1 MEYSCLKSIASLRYE
16 LEKYS
21 IDLMELNKMRSDHI
35 EMMDKDEIAKIN
47 YNCILMLK
55 KLDNKRELLQIKI
68 RGLHL
73 EIEELNHQHDE
84 YQRRIKTKYNTPI

>member
-1 MEYSCLKSIASLRYE
+1 MEYSCLKNIASLRYE

-47 YNCILMLK
+47 FMCIYTLK
-55 KLDNKRELLQIKI
+55 KLDNKRELLQIKMN
-68 RGLHL
+68 GLRI
-73 EIEELNHQHDE
+73 EIEELDHNLIT
-84 YQRRIKTKYNTPI
+84 YKLSAK